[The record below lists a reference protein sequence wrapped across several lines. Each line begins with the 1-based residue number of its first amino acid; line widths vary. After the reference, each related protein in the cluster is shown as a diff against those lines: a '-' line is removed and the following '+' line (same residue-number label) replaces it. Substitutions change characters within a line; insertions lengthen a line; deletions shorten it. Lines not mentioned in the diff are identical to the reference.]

1 MRGPVRRRTSTA
13 PHRGPC
19 RAVPGR
25 AGPCKCRASAGRY
38 GAVPCRAVPC
48 RAGRVPCRAVLR
60 DAGPGRVVPYH
71 ALPCRAVR
79 CGAVPCRAVP
89 CSDKAML
96 MFFPELNEPAR
107 PAAARPVSHDVG
119 GLAAGGSA
127 VRTER
132 RGQDRRNPSMVSM
145 IGPAGLAT
153 AGTS

>member
-13 PHRGPC
+13 PHRGPG

-38 GAVPCRAVPC
+38 GAVPCRAVPFRAAAVQC
-48 RAGRVPCRAVLR
+48 YVMLGRAGLYRAMHC
-60 DAGPGRVVPYH
+60 RVVP
-71 ALPCRAVR
+71 CD
-79 CGAVPCRAVP
+79 AVPCRAVP
-89 CSDKAML
+89 CRAGPCRDKAML